1 MLTLTAVQLR
11 VAFQENN
18 VMSKA
23 PSAVGAAG
31 AALIFSSVFAF
42 PAVAAHNNDA
52 PFANR
57 GQCQSTKMQLR
68 NDFRRS
74 GNMMMADRL
83 DRGECRRISEFDE
96 NDSDLMGV
104 DTSDESKFAID
115 LD

>member
-1 MLTLTAVQLR
+1 
-11 VAFQENN
+11 
-18 VMSKA
+18 
-23 PSAVGAAG
+23 
-31 AALIFSSVFAF
+31 
-42 PAVAAHNNDA
+42 
-52 PFANR
+52 
-57 GQCQSTKMQLR
+57 MQLR

-104 DTSDESKFAID
+104 DMSDESKFAID

>member
-1 MLTLTAVQLR
+1 
-11 VAFQENN
+11 
-18 VMSKA
+18 MSKA
-23 PSAVGAAG
+23 LSAVLASGAAV
-31 AALIFSSVFAF
+31 LMSSVIAS
-42 PAVAAHNNDA
+42 PALAAHNNDA

-104 DTSDESKFAID
+104 DMSDESKFAID